1 MLRNIDGS
9 AGHEIDRK
17 CSIIYKYLRR
27 SAAIQ
32 SPPELIQ
39 KFQNFLQRSKNVD
52 NRLSQALE
60 KIIFVEQEFDIFL
73 SQCFYIIL
81 DAWANEPKSL
91 AFVNRL
97 LNTLNVV
104 TQSPSYNDI
113 HKQLTSSI
121 KSYQQSDSYQRLE
134 QIAAIVQPQIAV
146 DTNNSRRKAPLI
158 SSHLI
163 RYSFLYPYF
172 LPEIAADNLVKYI
185 KQIQSDRQQDFEIK
199 LSKHVIY
206 RFRLKQLA
214 KMKMMA
220 RGAGKI
226 ITKADNPSLLSER
239 AFREAIHQYAAK
251 NHLGSTLQERSQLF
265 IAENK
270 YRQTYN
276 VFKQDLYRFLIGNI
290 KPRNNYQFAS
300 QLEQKMSEILPQAY
314 NRPLNQTQ
322 MLQTARQLYSY
333 LIVDP
338 ALNNNSAKFVEL
350 IANLGTAQVMMILLK
365 IALICPESKAD
376 LERKMC
382 IVAIQY
388 RHQAVSRYPWLL
400 KSLEHLSIAYSIYFG
415 KVDITLARSAI
426 M

>member
-1 MLRNIDGS
+1 MIGNIDGS
-9 AGHEIDRK
+9 AGQEIDRK

-27 SAAIQ
+27 IAAIQ

-39 KFQNFLQRSKNVD
+39 NFQNFLQRSKSVD

-60 KIIFVEQEFDIFL
+60 KIIFAEQEFNIFL
-73 SQCFYIIL
+73 NKCFYIIL
-81 DAWANEPKSL
+81 NAWANEPESL
-91 AFVNRL
+91 AFVDRL

-104 TQSPSYNDI
+104 TQSPSYNNV

-121 KSYQQSDSYQRLE
+121 KSYQQSDLYQRLE
-134 QIAAIVQPQIAV
+134 QIAVIIQSHIAI
-146 DTNNSRRKAPLI
+146 DTDNSIRKTPFI
-158 SSHLI
+158 SSYLI
-163 RYSFLYPYF
+163 RYSFLYPY
-172 LPEIAADNLVKYI
+172 LIPEIAADNFVRYVK
-185 KQIQSDRQQDFEIK
+185 QLQSDRQQDFEIK

-239 AFREAIHQYAAK
+239 AFREAIQQYAGK
-251 NHLGSTLQERSQLF
+251 NDLGSTLLVRSQLF
-265 IAENK
+265 IAENE

-276 VFKQDLYRFLIGNI
+276 VFKQDLYRFLISNI

-314 NRPLNQTQ
+314 NKPLNQTQ

-338 ALNNNSAKFVEL
+338 ALNNNSARFVEL
-350 IANLGTAQVMMILLK
+350 LANLGTAQVMMILLK
-365 IALICPESKAD
+365 IALVCPESKAD

-388 RHQAVSRYPWLL
+388 RHQAVSKHPWLL
-400 KSLEHLSIAYSIYFG
+400 KCLEHLSIAYSIYFG
-415 KVDITLARSAI
+415 KVDISLARSAI